1 MADSGE
7 LITPSDSRKLLC
19 PHCGEPLV
27 SSRTDGMQKPR
38 LWLLA
43 AVALMVMAALC
54 FGLWLHKRKHAGA
67 SNITG
72 SPGDFRATNGGPRA
86 PQPNAVFSD
95 HLVAKLAEAAVNGDV
110 SDARNAIAQGAKV
123 NSRGRDGLTPLHLAL
138 LHFQFAGFNAL
149 LENGADPNLA
159 AENGDSI
166 MSLTAVMPEPKWLE
180 AALLHGGQVERRD
193 SRERTPLMLAASRG
207 RAGNVLLLLSKQA
220 EVNTR
225 DNHGDTALIH
235 TFQAF
240 APNAEIARALLDHG
254 GRADEADAAGFSARD
269 YASTYGDPTFLTVFP
284 ERR

>member
-1 MADSGE
+1 
-7 LITPSDSRKLLC
+7 
-19 PHCGEPLV
+19 
-27 SSRTDGMQKPR
+27 
-38 LWLLA
+38 
-43 AVALMVMAALC
+43 MVMAALC
-54 FGLWLHKRKHAGA
+54 FGLWLHGRNSVGTDKQAG
-67 SNITG
+67 ST
-72 SPGDFRATNGGPRA
+72 GDFRVTNTGPRA
-86 PQPNAVFSD
+86 PLPNSVFND
-95 HLVAKLAEAAVNGDV
+95 RLVARLAEAAVNGDV
-110 SDARNAIAQGAKV
+110 SGVRDAITQGAKV
-123 NSRGRDGLTPLHLAL
+123 NTRGRDGLTPLHLAL

-149 LENGADPNLA
+149 LENGADPNIA

-180 AALLHGGQVERRD
+180 AGLLHGGQVERRD

-220 EVNTR
+220 DVNTR
-225 DNHGDTALIH
+225 DNHGNTPLIH